1 MQLVNIKVQQKANLF
16 LVLFAVLVAV
26 YLHYQHQKSDQRH
39 QPNGHAH
46 PKNPTTATLNNANT
60 NMFNNF
66 LSPDPALPV
75 PSSSEI
81 EAEERVFNKSVR
93 AFNKYATHSLA
104 AIAKKRKD
112 YNSARTNLRNLV
124 PKTELDSG
132 KDVFEKRL
140 EDVES
145 CIKRNQ
151 EVVRS
156 MVVAM
161 GADPDSLDVPQGRR
175 VAGRP
180 NPDSVV
186 MDGDMDKVR
195 STLRQ
200 FVRDWSAEGAAERH
214 DTYSPIMETLERIY
228 SHLPISE
235 RGGITVLVPGAGLG
249 RLAFDIVRQGF
260 TTQGNEFSFYML
272 IASNFVLNSM
282 KTPNSFTIYP
292 WVHSFS
298 NMQNAE
304 HQLRSVQIPD
314 IAPGGIPET
323 ADFSM
328 VAGDF
333 LEVYGGY
340 KERGAWD
347 VLVSCYFIDTA
358 KNIFEYLGV
367 IWNALK
373 PGGVWINHGPLL
385 YHFEGMKNE
394 MSIELNLEEVKAV
407 AKNMGFIFE
416 EERMIPSTYT
426 SNENSMLKYIYNCAF
441 WVARKPSL

>member
-1 MQLVNIKVQQKANLF
+1 
-16 LVLFAVLVAV
+16 
-26 YLHYQHQKSDQRH
+26 
-39 QPNGHAH
+39 
-46 PKNPTTATLNNANT
+46 
-60 NMFNNF
+60 MFNNF
-66 LSPDPALPV
+66 LSPDPASPV

-124 PKTELDSG
+124 PKTDLDSG
-132 KDVFEKRL
+132 IDVFEKRL

-161 GADPDSLDVPQGRR
+161 GADPDSLDLPQGRR

-180 NPDSVV
+180 NQDSVV

-272 IASNFVLNSM
+272 IASNFVLNSLDEDSQLVYNLSM
-282 KTPNSFTIYP
+282 GAFILK
-292 WVHSFS
+292 HSKMLSISCGQFRFRIS
-298 NMQNAE
+298 HRAGFQR
-304 HQLRSVQIPD
+304 L
-314 IAPGGIPET
+314 
-323 ADFSM
+323 M

-373 PGGVWINHGPLL
+373 PGGIWINHGPLL

-441 WVARKPSL
+441 WVARKPAL